1 MTIRWVMELIFI
13 GICFILLVIANFIS
27 IAFNIGKSHGYQQAR
42 NEDATLLLSEPSV
55 KNVGSIE
62 EMSKH
67 VANTLLSEDS
77 LNKKTIYIVRPS
89 DAQAVQKLFKERD
102 KCNQNTKRSDY

>member
-1 MTIRWVMELIFI
+1 MELIFI

-42 NEDATLLLSEPSV
+42 NEDAALLLSESKV
-55 KNVGSIE
+55 RNVASME
-62 EMSKH
+62 DMSKH
-67 VANTLLSEDS
+67 IANTLLSEDS

-89 DAQAVQKLFKERD
+89 DAHAVQKLFKERD
-102 KCNQNTKRSDY
+102 KRNQNTNRGDD

>member
-1 MTIRWVMELIFI
+1 MELFFI
-13 GICFILLVIANFIS
+13 GVCLVLLVVANFIGM
-27 IAFNIGKSHGYQQAR
+27 AFNIGKSHGYQQAR
-42 NEDATLLLSEPSV
+42 NEDALLLLSEPKV

-67 VANTLLSEDS
+67 VANTLLSEENLD
-77 LNKKTIYIVRPS
+77 KKTIYIVRPS

-102 KCNQNTKRSDY
+102 KSNQNAKRSDY